1 MSQTKPGAEPSSAL
15 PDHEQAVDQEPVTTG
30 MNVLAHL
37 AELRRRATI
46 AIVIYIIGVMIL
58 MNFSQPVFEFI
69 SQPLRASLPQGTPLI
84 FLNAPDVFFTYLK
97 IALVLSLFVTAPV
110 TLYQFWAFVAPGLYR
125 HEKKAFVS
133 YFFGSLG
140 LLMAGGA
147 FAFYVVFPLIF
158 QFFLSFSTDTIQ
170 AMPAV
175 KEYLSLVLKLLFAF
189 GMSFQIP
196 VLIMLLVRLNIV
208 DVDMLVEKRRYVIV
222 WAFVFA
228 AILTPPDVIS
238 QALLGIPMLILYE
251 VGLFLARM
259 KQSDTSAEGSA
270 ADTD

>member
-1 MSQTKPGAEPSSAL
+1 MNREKADSTDEPEGTQQT
-15 PDHEQAVDQEPVTTG
+15 QAAG
-30 MNVLAHL
+30 ISVLAHL
-37 AELRRRATI
+37 SELRRRATI
-46 AIVIYIIGVMIL
+46 AIVVFVIGVMVL
-58 MNFSQPVFEFI
+58 MNFSEPVFEFI
-69 SQPLRASLPQGTPLI
+69 SMPLRAALPADTPLI

-97 IALVLSLFVTAPV
+97 IALVLSLFATAPI

-125 HEKKAFVS
+125 HERRAFVA
-133 YFFGSLG
+133 YFFGSLS

-158 QFFLSFSTDTIQ
+158 EFFLSFSTENIQ

-189 GMSFQIP
+189 GLSFQIP
-196 VLIMLLVRLNIV
+196 VIIMLLVRLNV
-208 DVDMLVEKRRYVIV
+208 VEVEALTEKRRYVIV
-222 WAFVFA
+222 WAFIFA

-251 VGLFLARM
+251 IGLFLAKM
-259 KQSDTSAEGSA
+259 KSR
-270 ADTD
+270 